1 MRTPILTMLMAILA
15 PAGVWAQVGNFGGSA
30 STAGIPFGSGQTP
43 SLSYAAQGS
52 SSNMF
57 LASLSSQAMYDSNA
71 IASSGAP
78 RGDVIYSLGPQF
90 VLVQATGNFTA
101 ALDYQPY
108 FQFYQHLTAYNRV
121 NQSLAADLSYKIGPR
136 LTFRFRESFM
146 DQTGTYQ
153 PQPGTDFVPGLGA
166 PTTLNTTV
174 YPPLLS
180 ARYNNTRLDATYQMS
195 TRTSLTVFGAYDR
208 AYYNNSEVTSAPV
221 SDTQSVISGAQYA
234 YRLTEHFTLAT
245 LYLFQPMR
253 FLGNLPAGSISST
266 TVQSA
271 LISIGWRA
279 SQTLSVSLF
288 GGPQYQELRRTQG
301 TSPVQ
306 VGSPTSTGT
315 PENDWSWAAGGTVS
329 KQSERTA
336 LELSASRS
344 ISNGGAWLSAVMAS
358 VASLGLHRNL
368 WRRWDGSC
376 GLTYAQNQYLGST
389 STPGKVNSETLS
401 LSLGHSLSEKATI
414 RLSYNFIQQQ
424 GTSLPT
430 EGANFGHNQV
440 SLGVYYTLRKVP
452 LGR

>member
-15 PAGVWAQVGNFGGSA
+15 PAGVWAQVGNSGGSA
-30 STAGIPFGSGQTP
+30 STAGIPFGSGQAP
-43 SLSYAAQGS
+43 SLSYAGQAS

-57 LASLSSQAMYDSNA
+57 LSSLSSQATYDSNA
-71 IASSGAP
+71 TASSGAP
-78 RGDVIYSLGPQF
+78 TGDVIYSLGPQF
-90 VLVQATGNFTA
+90 ALVHTTGNFTA

-108 FQFYQHLTAYNRV
+108 FQFHQRLTSYDRV
-121 NQSLAADLSYKIGPR
+121 SQSVSGDLSYRVAPR

-146 DQTGTYQ
+146 DQTGMYQ

-180 ARYNNTRLDATYQMS
+180 SRDNNTRLDAIYQKS
-195 TRTSLTVFGAYDR
+195 SRTSLSVFGAYDR
-208 AYYNNSEVTSAPV
+208 AYYNTSEATTAPV
-221 SDTQSVISGAQYA
+221 SDTQSVTSGAQYA

-253 FLGNLPAGSISST
+253 FRGNLPAGSISNL

-271 LISIGWRA
+271 LITVGWRA
-279 SQTLSVSLF
+279 SQTLMVSFF
-288 GGPQYQELRRTQG
+288 GGPQYQELRRMPG
-301 TSPVQ
+301 TNSVQ

-315 PENDWSWAAGGTVS
+315 PENDWSWAAGVTVS

-336 LELSASRS
+336 LELSVSRS